1 MPMDRR
7 ELLGA
12 MPAVGLLASAA
23 AAQDAPQSAW
33 TLWYRAPAKRWLD
46 SLPVGNGR
54 LGAMVFGDPDKE
66 VLALNES
73 TVWSGSPNAGNTN
86 PAARQ
91 YLGQIRQLMFDGKYA
106 EANALCRA
114 HLLGR
119 EESYGTHLP
128 MANLLITGTAAT
140 PVTGYHRSLDLET
153 GLARTEFKRDG
164 VRHVR
169 EVFTSNPDNV
179 IVVRITADKP
189 GQVSLNIGLDPKD
202 LPGDV
207 MLQDGGTLV
216 LTGNAWEKRH
226 AAGRSGVGFQT
237 SVRMLAEKGRVT
249 SSGTALSVEGA
260 DAVTLLVAANT
271 NYLEGD
277 YHALSARQ
285 LAAAVGRGYDA
296 LRTRHVA
303 DHRRLFRRVG
313 LELGGAAPAIATD
326 ERLVALR
333 GGADDPQ
340 LLALFFQYGRYL
352 LIAGSRENSPLPMN
366 LQGIWNDN
374 LAANMVWTCDFHLDI
389 NTQQNYWSSE
399 TCNLS
404 ECGEPLFALVESLS
418 RHGRATAR
426 DMYGA
431 NGWVAHV
438 YTDAWGFTAPG
449 AGLGWGPFVTG
460 GIWTASHL
468 WEHYLFTRDRAFLGK
483 RAYPVLKSAAEFFLD
498 YMAEHPVHKWLVTG
512 PAISPEN
519 TFLAPDGARCNLSM
533 GPTVDNAFVSA
544 LFASVIE
551 ASQTLGIDAPF
562 RAKVAAAKAKLPP
575 FQVGKHGQLQEWL
588 EDFDEAAPN
597 HRHTSH
603 CVSLFPLGQ
612 ITPEKTP
619 ALAKAVRTSIERRLA
634 APNWEDVEWSRAN
647 LVNYYAR
654 LQDGDVALRHLQ
666 GLLKEDTDNNLM
678 TYSRAGVA
686 GARENIFAIDGNT
699 AGTAGL
705 AEMLLQSHDG
715 IHLLPALPSAWP
727 SGSVSGLRA
736 RGGHEVSLRWQAGKL
751 VSATIRSVPGGK
763 LQVLHGT
770 RTVTL
775 DLKANGTVR
784 LDANLAVLR

>member
-1 MPMDRR
+1 MAINRR

-12 MPAVGLLASAA
+12 MPAAGLVPA
-23 AAQDAPQSAW
+23 AAQAQGPAESPW
-33 TLWYRAPAKRWLD
+33 TLWYRAPARRWLD
-46 SLPVGNGR
+46 ALPAGNGR

-66 VLALNES
+66 TLALNES
-73 TVWSGSPNAGNTN
+73 TVWSGSPNSGNVN

-91 YLGQIRQLMFDGKYA
+91 YLGQIRQLMFNGKYG
-106 EANALCRA
+106 EANTLCRT

-128 MANLLITGTAAT
+128 MANLTLTGASAA
-140 PVTGYHRSLDLET
+140 PVTGYRRSLDLET
-153 GLARTEFKRDG
+153 GVARTEFMRDG
-164 VRHVR
+164 VRHVS
-169 EVFTSNPDNV
+169 EVFASNPDNV
-179 IVVRITADKP
+179 IAIRITADRP
-189 GQVSLNIGLDPKD
+189 GQISLSIGLDPKD
-202 LPGDV
+202 LPGEVQLAAPD
-207 MLQDGGTLV
+207 LLV
-216 LTGNAWEKRH
+216 LNGNAWEKRH
-226 AAGRSGVGFQT
+226 AAGRSGVAFQT
-237 SVRMLAEKGRVT
+237 TVRMLAEKGSVT
-249 SSGTALSVEGA
+249 SGGTTLGVEGA
-260 DAVTLLVAANT
+260 DAVTLLVTANT
-271 NYLEGD
+271 NYREED
-277 YHALSARQ
+277 YHALCGRQ
-285 LAAAVGRGYDA
+285 LAAASGKTYDV
-296 LRTRHVA
+296 LRSRHIA
-303 DHRRLFRRVG
+303 DHRRLFRRVS
-313 LELGGAAPAIATD
+313 LDLGGTASQAPTD
-326 ERLVALR
+326 ERLAALR
-333 GGADDPQ
+333 QGVDDPQ

-389 NTQQNYWSSE
+389 NTQQNYWPTES
-399 TCNLS
+399 CNLT

-431 NGWVAHV
+431 AGWVAHV

-460 GIWTASHL
+460 GIWTASHM
-468 WEHYLFTRDRAFLGK
+468 WEHYRFTGDKAFLRR

-498 YMAEHPVHKWLVTG
+498 YMVEHPAHKWLVTG

-519 TFLAPDGARCNLSM
+519 SFLAPDGARCNLSM
-533 GPTVDNAFVSA
+533 GPTVDNAFVLA

-551 ASQTLGIDAPF
+551 ASETLAIDAPF
-562 RAKVAAAKAKLPP
+562 RAKLAAAKAKLPP

-612 ITPEKTP
+612 ISPEKTP
-619 ALAKAVRTSIERRLA
+619 DLAKAVRTSIERRLA

-654 LQDGDVALRHLQ
+654 LQDGDVAHRHLQ

-678 TYSRAGVA
+678 TFSRAGIA
-686 GARENIFAIDGNT
+686 GARDNIFAIDGNT

-715 IHLLPALPSAWP
+715 IHLLPALPAAW
-727 SGSVSGLRA
+727 SNGAVSGLRA
-736 RGGHEVSLRWQAGKL
+736 RGGYEVSMRWQAGKL
-751 VSATIRSVPGGK
+751 ASATIRSAVTGK
-763 LQVLHGT
+763 TTVRHGA

-775 DLKANGTVR
+775 ELKAGEARR
-784 LDANLAVLR
+784 LDANLAKAS

>member
-1 MPMDRR
+1 MAIDRR

-12 MPAVGLLASAA
+12 IPAVGLLASTAS
-23 AAQDAPQSAW
+23 AQEAPQSDW
-33 TLWYRAPAKRWLD
+33 MLWYRAPARRWLD
-46 SLPVGNGR
+46 ALPVGNGR
-54 LGAMVFGDPDKE
+54 LGAMVFGNPDE
-66 VLALNES
+66 EMLALNES
-73 TVWSGSPNAGNTN
+73 TVWSGSPNAGNVN
-86 PAARQ
+86 PSARL
-91 YLGQIRQLMFDGKYA
+91 YLDQVRRLMFDGKYA

-128 MANLLITGTAAT
+128 MASLLLTDTSAA
-140 PVTGYHRSLDLET
+140 PVTGYRRSLDLET
-153 GLARTEFKRDG
+153 GLARTEFLRAG

-169 EVFTSNPDNV
+169 EVFASNPDNV
-179 IVVRITADKP
+179 IVIRITGDQP
-189 GQVSLNIGLDPKD
+189 GKVSLSIGLDPRD
-202 LPGDV
+202 LPGEV
-207 MLQDGGTLV
+207 QLQGIDTLV

-226 AAGRSGVGFQT
+226 STGRSGVSFQA
-237 SVRMLAEKGRVT
+237 SVRMLADKGRIT
-249 SSGTALSVEGA
+249 SRGAALSVEGA

-271 NYLEGD
+271 NYLESD
-277 YHALSARQ
+277 FHALCARQ
-285 LAAAVGRGYDA
+285 IAAAVDKGYDA
-296 LRTRHVA
+296 LRRRHVA

-313 LELGGAAPAIATD
+313 LDLGAAAPGLPID
-326 ERLVALR
+326 ERLAALR
-333 GGADDPQ
+333 AGANDPQ

-389 NTQQNYWSSE
+389 NTQQNYWPSE
-399 TCNLS
+399 TCNLT

-431 NGWVAHV
+431 DGWVAHV

-449 AGLGWGPFVTG
+449 AGLGWGLFVTG

-468 WEHYLFTRDRAFLGK
+468 WEHYLFTRDRTFLAK

-498 YMAEHPVHKWLVTG
+498 YMVEHPGHKWLVTG

-533 GPTVDNAFVSA
+533 GPTVDNAFVA
-544 LFASVIE
+544 GLFASVIA
-551 ASQTLGIDAPF
+551 ASQILGLDAPF
-562 RAKVAAAKAKLPP
+562 RARVAAAKARLPP
-575 FQVGKHGQLQEWL
+575 FQIGKHGQLQEWL

-619 ALAKAVRTSIERRLA
+619 ALAKAVRTSIERRLN

-666 GLLKEDTDNNLM
+666 GLLKEDADNNLM
-678 TYSRAGVA
+678 TFSRAGVA
-686 GARENIFAIDGNT
+686 GARDNIFAIDGNT

-705 AEMLLQSHDG
+705 AEMLLQSHNG
-715 IHLLPALPSAWP
+715 IHLLPALPTAWL

-736 RGGHEVSLRWQAGKL
+736 RGGHEVSLRWQAGAL
-751 VSATIRSVPGGK
+751 VSATIRSASGGK
-763 LQVLHGT
+763 LQVRHGA
-770 RTVTL
+770 RTVAL
-775 DLKANGTVR
+775 DLKPGATVR
-784 LDANLAVLR
+784 LDQQLRTL